1 MCSKGNRQQNKDNV
15 LRKKVFANDVSDKG
29 SISKIYKEL
38 IQLNSNKKEQFIEKW
53 ANDLNSY
60 FSNENMQMMTDT

>member
-1 MCSKGNRQQNKDNV
+1 MCSKGSRQQNKDNV

-53 ANDLNSY
+53 ADDLNSY